1 MSVNNL
7 MGDDVRQN
15 NAYVQTQILI
25 IFLVQ
30 TTVVIRAS
38 LILSN
43 TTTITELRVGN

>member
-1 MSVNNL
+1 MLGNNF

-15 NAYVQTQILI
+15 NAYVETQKLI
-25 IFLVQ
+25 IFLVH

-38 LILSN
+38 LISPI